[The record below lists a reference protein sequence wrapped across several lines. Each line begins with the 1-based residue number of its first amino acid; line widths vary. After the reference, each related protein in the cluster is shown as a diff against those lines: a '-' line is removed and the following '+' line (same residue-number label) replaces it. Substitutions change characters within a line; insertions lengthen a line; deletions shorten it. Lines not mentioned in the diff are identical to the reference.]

1 MLSINLTEI
10 KLADLKKSISFFRK
24 TNIFKIHSQQKLSTK
39 RVGSFACNHLEN
51 QLRLFLM
58 RLNHKT
64 IK

>member
-1 MLSINLTEI
+1 MLSNKLTEI

-24 TNIFKIHSQQKLSTK
+24 TNIFKNHSQQKLSTK
-39 RVGSFACNHLEN
+39 RVGSFSCNYLEK
-51 QLRLFLM
+51 QFRLFLM